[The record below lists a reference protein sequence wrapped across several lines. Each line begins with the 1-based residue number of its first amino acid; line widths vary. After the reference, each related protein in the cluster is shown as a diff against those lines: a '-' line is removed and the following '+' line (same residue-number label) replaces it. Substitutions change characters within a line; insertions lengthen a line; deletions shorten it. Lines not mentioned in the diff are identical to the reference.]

1 MRYNLKSISSK
12 LILGGVISIL
22 ISVTVVGYL
31 SYSKAEEALNQ
42 LSLNQARDI
51 AADLA
56 RLTGNILEGELNKV
70 AAMSNQKRIIEQA
83 SAVAANGA
91 QASQQ
96 YLEEVFNDLKLQFL
110 KMGPN
115 YQGIFIADAKGHIYN
130 GILENGDRYQDI
142 DISNREFFIELR
154 QTGKPVVSEMII
166 SKATGKQVVTVCAP
180 IQNEQGQF
188 AGLLGIV
195 IKAHFFTDLISGRK
209 IGETGYGYMIDK
221 KGLIL
226 AHPKPEFILD
236 LVLTT
241 IPEMTAINSKMMSGG
256 RGVEQYRFK
265 GIDKIAG
272 FAPVGINGWS
282 ISATQNKE
290 EFQAAT
296 VAIRNTTIIVA
307 VVAGLLV
314 AIVVL
319 FAARAIIRPINA
331 AVAGLKDIAQG
342 EGDLTMR
349 LQVTSQDEVGE
360 LAKWFN
366 TFIEKL
372 QGIIRQIS
380 SGVETLSS
388 SSTELSAISEQ
399 MSQSAQK
406 TSDKCNTV
414 ATASEEMSA
423 NMNTVA
429 VAMEQSAT
437 NTQVVATA
445 AEEMSAT
452 IGEIAVNSEKAR
464 TISDQAA
471 VKAGDTSVKVAELG
485 HAAQAIGKVV
495 ETITEI
501 SEQVNLLALNATIEA
516 ARAGEAGKGFA
527 VVANEIKELAKQTAA
542 ATQDIKTKIGDIQGT
557 TAVTIGQIDQIT
569 KVIQEVNDVVAGI
582 ATAVEEQSTATSEIA
597 TNVAQA
603 AQGIQ
608 EVNSNVSQSSAVAS
622 AISKDIAEVNLSAN
636 EMSSSSSQV
645 NISAQELSQLS
656 EQLSGM
662 VNQFKI

>member
-1 MRYNLKSISSK
+1 MRFNLKSISSR

-22 ISVTVVGYL
+22 ISVSSVGYL
-31 SYSKAEEALNQ
+31 AYSKAEDALDHI
-42 LSLNQARDI
+42 SMNQARDI

-56 RLTGNILEGELNKV
+56 RLTGTILQGELNKA
-70 AAMSNQKRIIEQA
+70 AAMSSQKRIVESA
-83 SAVAANGA
+83 TAVAANGVP
-91 QASQQ
+91 ASQS
-96 YLEEVFNDLKLQFL
+96 YIDDVFSDLKKQFS

-115 YQGIFIADAKGHIYN
+115 YQGIFIADAKGRIYN
-130 GILENGDRYQDI
+130 GILENGDRYQEI
-142 DISNREFFIELR
+142 DISNREFFIEPR
-154 QTGKPVVSEMII
+154 QTGRPVVSEMTL
-166 SKATGKQVVTVCAP
+166 SQATGKHVVTVCAP
-180 IQNEQGQF
+180 IQSERGEF

-195 IKAHFFTDLISGRK
+195 IKSHFFADLIPNRK
-209 IGETGYGYMIDK
+209 IGQTGYGYMIDN

-226 AHPKPEFILD
+226 AHPRPEYVLD
-236 LVLTT
+236 LNLTT
-241 IPEMTAINSKMMSGG
+241 IPEMMRINKKMLAGE
-256 RGVEQYRFK
+256 RGVEEYRFK

-282 ISATQNKE
+282 ISATQDKV
-290 EFQAAT
+290 EFQAAS
-296 VAIRNTTIIVA
+296 VSIRNATILVA
-307 VVAGLLV
+307 MVAGLLIAV
-314 AIVVL
+314 IVL
-319 FAARAIIRPINA
+319 FAARSIVRPINA

-360 LAKWFN
+360 LARWFN

-372 QGIIRQIS
+372 QGIIGQIS
-380 SGVETLSS
+380 GGVETLSS

-399 MSQSAQK
+399 MSQASLK
-406 TSDKCNTV
+406 TSDRCNTV

-429 VAMEQSAT
+429 AAMEQSAT

-452 IGEIAVNSEKAR
+452 IGEIAKNSEKAR

-495 ETITEI
+495 ETITDI

-557 TAVTIGQIDQIT
+557 TSVTIGQIDQIT

-622 AISKDIAEVNLSAN
+622 EISQDIAEVNISAN

-645 NISAQELSQLS
+645 NISAKELSQLA
-656 EQLSGM
+656 EHLSGM